1 MSEDKFYIEEEDGWI
16 YLKLENYPYTLFT
29 QYKKSAIMHQLR
41 KLVDNLNKLDFI
53 NNKDNL
59 ELELEKT
66 KLEREV
72 SFLRGGL
79 KLNND
84 VYDEFVNEAI
94 QPYIKENDKLK
105 SEAHKYQQ
113 IEAIVRGGE
122 WSVIIKNHGGII
134 IKPNFRIVEQ
144 KVPNYDEEIKQD
156 RENGM
161 KYYDVIDK
169 YKAKGVPTSH
179 IKNAMKESGWKKRPL
194 LKDTLN
200 NYGGMDFIKELK
212 LQGYSLKQIN
222 QVLGYAKT
230 GGVSR
235 YCKINGCTFKSLPG
249 TPNHKL
255 VLTIEKLDEVK
266 ELIEQR
272 KEI

>member
-1 MSEDKFYIEEEDGWI
+1 MSEDKFYIEEKDGWI

-29 QYKKSAIMHQLR
+29 QYKKSAIMYQLR

-122 WSVIIKNHGGII
+122 
-134 IKPNFRIVEQ
+134 
-144 KVPNYDEEIKQD
+144 
-156 RENGM
+156 
-161 KYYDVIDK
+161 
-169 YKAKGVPTSH
+169 
-179 IKNAMKESGWKKRPL
+179 
-194 LKDTLN
+194 
-200 NYGGMDFIKELK
+200 
-212 LQGYSLKQIN
+212 
-222 QVLGYAKT
+222 
-230 GGVSR
+230 
-235 YCKINGCTFKSLPG
+235 
-249 TPNHKL
+249 
-255 VLTIEKLDEVK
+255 
-266 ELIEQR
+266 
-272 KEI
+272 